1 MIFLEHAQQ
10 TITKILQKFPAQ
22 QRFSL
27 AILQEIQK
35 EYNYISAEHLKA
47 AADYLSLPLS
57 QLFSMATF
65 YKALSLDKKG
75 KFIIRVCDGT
85 ACHIR
90 GSQNILV
97 EIERAL
103 GIREGETTED
113 GLSPSKL

>member
-65 YKALSLDKKG
+65 YKALSLEDVYK
-75 KFIIRVCDGT
+75 R
-85 ACHIR
+85 
-90 GSQNILV
+90 Q
-97 EIERAL
+97 AL
-103 GIREGETTED
+103 
-113 GLSPSKL
+113 LSTFSFLKMI